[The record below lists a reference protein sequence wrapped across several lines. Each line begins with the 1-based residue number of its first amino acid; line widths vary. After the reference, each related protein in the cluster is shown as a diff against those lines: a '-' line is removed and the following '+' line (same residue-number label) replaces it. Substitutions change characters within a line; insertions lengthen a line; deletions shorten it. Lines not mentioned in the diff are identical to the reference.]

1 MRAAL
6 NPIYRFVGLN
16 LRLFRIEKGLSQ
28 TTLGAAVDITFQ
40 QVKKYETG
48 ANRIS
53 GSRLFEM
60 VIVLGAPM

>member
-1 MRAAL
+1 MRA
-6 NPIYRFVGLN
+6 
-16 LRLFRIEKGLSQ
+16 
-28 TTLGAAVDITFQ
+28 GAAVDITFQ

-60 VIVLGAPM
+60 VIVLGARM

>member
-28 TTLGAAVDITFQ
+28 TTLAAAVDITFQ